1 MADNKLEEVVD
12 LLADYGGFDKECL
25 RGRLLGK
32 SDGLSRMKDITLE
45 IAYHE
50 NKIAMH
56 KRAINKLRK
65 EKSILM
71 ANGEWKTVDDGK

>member
-12 LLADYGGFDKECL
+12 LL
-25 RGRLLGK
+25 RK
-32 SDGLSRMKDITLE
+32 SDGLSRIKDITLE

-56 KRAINKLRK
+56 QRAINKLRK

-71 ANGEWKTVDDGK
+71 ANGEWSKDDRG

>member
-12 LLADYGGFDKECL
+12 LL
-25 RGRLLGK
+25 RK
-32 SDGLSRMKDITLE
+32 SDGLSRIKDITLE

-56 KRAINKLRK
+56 QRAINKLRK

-71 ANGEWKTVDDGK
+71 TNGEWSKDDRG